1 MRIQFDRHTLERAEE
16 RGTSEEEIRDVINTG
31 FPVPAKYGRMGRAK
45 IFDFRQNRHGTYYE
59 QKRAEVFYAME
70 RDVVITVTVYVFYGK
85 WEG

>member
-1 MRIQFDRHTLERAEE
+1 
-16 RGTSEEEIRDVINTG
+16 
-31 FPVPAKYGRMGRAK
+31 MGRAK

-59 QKRAEVFYAME
+59 QKRVEVFYAME